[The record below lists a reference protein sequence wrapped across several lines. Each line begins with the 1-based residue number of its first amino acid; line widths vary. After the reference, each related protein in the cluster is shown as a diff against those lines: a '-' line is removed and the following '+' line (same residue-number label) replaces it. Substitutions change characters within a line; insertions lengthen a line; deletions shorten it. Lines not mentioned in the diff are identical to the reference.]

1 MNVADTRLCL
11 LLHSL
16 PDITDT
22 TLTRLL
28 LHCGSPAAVAE
39 VGPPGWQAAKI
50 PDEHTRSL
58 ARALGSGRGGQGI
71 DLDAQLE
78 TLDALDAV
86 VLPITD
92 PGYPSL
98 LRTIHDP
105 PPLLYARGDIAALQA
120 EQLAMV
126 GARKASAVG
135 VRAAEAFAGKAVQ
148 AGLAICSG
156 LALGI
161 DGAAHRGAL
170 AAAGRSV
177 GVMATGI
184 DQIYPW
190 RHRSLATQLQHSG
203 CLLTEFPLGVA
214 PRPFNFPRR
223 NRIIS
228 GMSLGVLVVEA
239 ALPSGSLI
247 TARTALEQ
255 GREVFALPWSI
266 YHFGGAGCLHLI
278 RDGAKMVES
287 IEDVLEELGPLYELQ
302 RDLFASTGS
311 EQSVDG
317 SLSDSQRQLLELVGC
332 EVVSCDALVQCS
344 ALPVA
349 RVLAELSVLEVAG
362 LISRSSGGYIRN

>member
-16 PDITDT
+16 PDINDA

-39 VGPPGWQAAKI
+39 VGPPGWQAPGI
-50 PDEHTRSL
+50 PAEVTRPL
-58 ARALGSGRGGQGI
+58 ASALASDRGGPGI
-71 DLDAQLE
+71 DLDAQLK

-86 VLPITD
+86 ILPITD
-92 PGYPSL
+92 PRYPAL

-135 VRAAEAFAGKAVQ
+135 VRAAEALAGKAVQ

-184 DQIYPW
+184 DRIYPF
-190 RHRSLATQLQHSG
+190 RHRGLATQLQHSG
-203 CLLTEFPLGVA
+203 CLVTEFPLGVA
-214 PRPFNFPRR
+214 PRRFNFPRR

-266 YHFGGAGCLHLI
+266 YHYAGAGCLHLI

-287 IEDVLEELGPLYELQ
+287 IDDVLEELGPLYELQ
-302 RDLFASTGS
+302 RDLFTSMGP
-311 EQSVDG
+311 EQSTDG
-317 SLSDSQRQLLELVGC
+317 SMSDSQRQLLELVGC
-332 EVVSCDALVQCS
+332 EVVSCDELAQCS
-344 ALPVA
+344 ALPVS
-349 RVLAELSVLEVAG
+349 RVLAELSALEVAG